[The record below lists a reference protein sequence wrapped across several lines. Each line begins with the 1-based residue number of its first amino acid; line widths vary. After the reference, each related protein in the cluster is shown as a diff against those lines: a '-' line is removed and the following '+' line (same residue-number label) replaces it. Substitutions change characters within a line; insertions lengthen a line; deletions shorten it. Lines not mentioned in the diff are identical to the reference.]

1 MELQENNRMQTA
13 KPVREGWGPA
23 KIVLTPRQP
32 DTVYPCVQCGSHNT
46 VLRVTRP
53 EKDTLQL
60 QCKKCGGKFAVRNV
74 NTDNPETR
82 PVVSRK

>member
-1 MELQENNRMQTA
+1 MENQENNRMQTA

-23 KIVLTPRQP
+23 TIVLVPKPPAQ
-32 DTVYPCVQCGSHNT
+32 VYPCTQCGSLDT

-53 EKDTLQL
+53 EADALQF

-74 NTDNPETR
+74 NTDKPETR
-82 PVVSRK
+82 PVVSR